1 MRSDQL
7 TSLDS
12 LQTSGHLGVDEHLRV
27 HTDVDLT
34 TLCGSNTILFI
45 CTQMESEMGLVSQR
59 VTVNTFQLHGGKGIQ
74 YSCIV
79 STGVNT
85 GLRWYL
91 GVTT

>member
-1 MRSDQL
+1 
-7 TSLDS
+7 
-12 LQTSGHLGVDEHLRV
+12 
-27 HTDVDLT
+27 
-34 TLCGSNTILFI
+34 
-45 CTQMESEMGLVSQR
+45 MGLISQR

-91 GVTT
+91 GDQPKLPPTQAITNSSFGNRNCQTDRLQAKTHTQTSFASHSTKLSSLETWK